1 MRAALIALLALTC
14 ADSAR
19 AELPSADELLERSI
33 AHHDPQG
40 VWTTGRIE
48 LTMEVVYSEKLAE
61 QRGIEKL
68 STALWLAPG
77 HGEFRCIRTH
87 DANEVEY
94 QVVNG
99 EGTVLV
105 NGSTDF
111 TEADRE
117 RLRVGD
123 PLMYRDYFEYMWG
136 MPMKLRD
143 PGTIIDPVVRE
154 TTFQQQPVLALRVT
168 YDPEVGTD
176 VWDFFFDPDSS
187 ALIGCRFF
195 HDEAANDGE
204 YIVFTGELHDES
216 SGLRMPG
223 GQAWYYND
231 GRGHLATDSVT
242 KFEVTR

>member
-1 MRAALIALLALTC
+1 MRALLSLLLIVAAVIP
-14 ADSAR
+14 AR
-19 AELPSADELLERSI
+19 AELPTADELLASSI
-33 AHHDPQG
+33 SHHDPQD
-40 VWTTGRIE
+40 VWSNGRIHLE
-48 LTMEVVYSEKLAE
+48 MEVVYSEKLAE
-61 QRGIEKL
+61 QRGIEKMTT
-68 STALWLAPG
+68 SLWLAPG
-77 HGEFRCIRTH
+77 HGEFRCIRAH
-87 DANEVEY
+87 DGGTVEY
-94 QVVNG
+94 RIEAGEGATFVNG
-99 EGTVLV
+99 RSEF
-105 NGSTDF
+105 SD
-111 TEADRE
+111 EDRE

-143 PGTIIDPVVRE
+143 PGTNIDPVVRE
-154 TTFQQQPVLALRVT
+154 TTFQDQPVLALRVT

-187 ALIGCRFF
+187 TLIGCRFF

-204 YIVFTGELHDES
+204 YIVFTAEVHDES